1 MTSITLVRRIAA
13 RPSIVFEALTTAES
27 VAAWWGPEDVP
38 AIMTEVDARV
48 GGAFRIRF
56 PTLDGEEHE
65 ACGEYLEVVPPSRLA
80 MTWRWVEGGVVVEGD
95 NVSRIEF
102 DLRPIDGGVEL
113 TVTHTDLRDEPSA
126 SIHGAGW
133 VGTLDRLRRLVE
145 KAPDHP

>member
-13 RPSIVFEALTTAES
+13 RPTIVFEALTTAEG
-27 VAAWWGPEDVP
+27 VAAWWAPEDVQ

-65 ACGEYLEVVPPSRLA
+65 ACGEYLEVVPPLRLA
-80 MTWRWVEGGVVVEGD
+80 MTWRWVFGGVVVERD

-113 TVTHTDLRDEPSA
+113 TVTHTDLTDEASA
-126 SIHGAGW
+126 SIHGEGW
-133 VGTLDRLRRLVE
+133 VGSLGRLTRLVE
-145 KAPDHP
+145 KATE